1 MNDTLRKKTLDKLSW
16 LRMWPR
22 YPSDPHYQEIFDI
35 PPGTEETHYG
45 EDGGRSDPDS
55 GPNLRIGVDFDGVVT
70 RYPEMLSYVMKKF
83 EPINVKFFLITA
95 RSEDDSF
102 EVNQYLKSKGLKF
115 FNVIFYSYDKS
126 NNSQMYRMLDVA
138 KWKATEVKKN
148 DIDIFIDD
156 DPVIILMIKKYCP
169 EALSL
174 LL

>member
-1 MNDTLRKKTLDKLSW
+1 M
-16 LRMWPR
+16 
-22 YPSDPHYQEIFDI
+22 
-35 PPGTEETHYG
+35 
-45 EDGGRSDPDS
+45 
-55 GPNLRIGVDFDGVVT
+55 RIGVDFDGVVT